1 MHIYEK
7 VIVEINL
14 EFPYFFF
21 ISKLSWFRSLI
32 VDQESSFGVT
42 DEQFTIQKIHPQ
54 QTQLGHKVQKTLP
67 SFSDNEFYYFYLFTD
82 ATSPENGSTRTFSP
96 NRNHMQTTI
105 DISPTFGTADA
116 NNREEKKVRA
126 SKSDFRQDPSTASG
140 KGKKGDGLP

>member
-1 MHIYEK
+1 MS
-7 VIVEINL
+7 
-14 EFPYFFF
+14 F
-21 ISKLSWFRSLI
+21 SKIREEEGKEGANPSSTHNKRSW
-32 VDQESSFGVT
+32 VT
-42 DEQFTIQKIHPQ
+42 RVQKLFLPLVTMSFTI
-54 QTQLGHKVQKTLP
+54 LSVYGHVPRKRKCP
-67 SFSDNEFYYFYLFTD
+67 
-82 ATSPENGSTRTFSP
+82 TFSP